1 MRRFAIDARLQV
13 GWNYIFV
20 EIIIGVMH
28 SLRLSSIS
36 ITICLSY
43 KLRVGDHARCGH
55 LIHKLLAARLQSLHL
70 DLSPLLFGLEDV
82 SAPLSF
88 SFTFA

>member
-1 MRRFAIDARLQV
+1 MLAVDALHLA
-13 GWNYIFV
+13 GWNYGLVLSIV
-20 EIIIGVMH
+20 GVMH
-28 SLRLSSIS
+28 SLSSIS
-36 ITICLSY
+36 TTIGLSY
-43 KLRVGDHARCGH
+43 ELGVGDHARCGH

-70 DLSPLLFGLEDV
+70 DLSPLLFCLEDV